1 MLHRRI
7 WICPF
12 ALLLVFALAACGG
25 DAAQPTPD
33 PLDPALLQQ
42 APPTDVPLNSSTLP
56 TASSGEALVAT
67 VNGQPITLAQ
77 FERAISRRQT
87 EFAAASV
94 DALRAEVLGQLIEQ
108 MLIDQGAAAQNIV
121 ISAEQVQAEIQS
133 MVEQAGGQENY
144 ESWLASNLYTPDE
157 FSAELRGTLLTNQVR
172 DALTA
177 DLGGNVQQ
185 VNARHILLT
194 TAEEAQSVLAR
205 LNAGEDFAAL
215 AQTLSRD
222 ETTRASGGD
231 LGWFTQEELL
241 VPELAQAAF
250 TLQPG
255 QIAGPI
261 GTSLGY
267 HVVQTIEVADRPV
280 DEERRVFIAQ
290 ARFENWLRPLLDNAV
305 IERYL
310 PS

>member
-1 MLHRRI
+1 MLYRRI
-7 WICPF
+7 WICPL
-12 ALLLVFALAACGG
+12 ALLLAFALAACGG
-25 DAAQPTPD
+25 EAPPTVN
-33 PLDPALLQQ
+33 PLDPTLLQQ
-42 APPTDVPLNSSTLP
+42 APPTEAPLNGGALP
-56 TASSGEALVAT
+56 TASSGEPLVAT

-77 FERAISRRQT
+77 LERALSRRQS
-87 EFAAASV
+87 EFAAASIE
-94 DALRAEVLGQLIEQ
+94 ALRAEVLGQLIEQ
-108 MLIDQGAAAQNIV
+108 TLIEQGAAAQNITV
-121 ISAEQVQAEIQS
+121 SPEQVQAEIQA
-133 MVEQAGGQENY
+133 MIEQAGSQESY

-157 FSAELRGTLLTNQVR
+157 FAAELRGTLLTNQVR

-177 DLGGNVQQ
+177 DLGGSVRQ
-185 VNARHILLT
+185 VHARHILLS
-194 TAEEAQSVLAR
+194 TAEDAQSALAR

-215 AQTLSRD
+215 ALALSRD
-222 ETTRASGGD
+222 ETTRATGGD

-250 TLQPG
+250 SLQPG

-267 HVVQTIEVADRPV
+267 HLVQTIEVAERPV

-290 ARFENWLRPLLDNAV
+290 ARFENWLRPLLESAV